1 MKKRPAKYDANL
13 PRNLTY
19 RKSRKSFYWRNPL
32 NGKEIA
38 LGQISRRDA
47 IAQAIEANHYIEK
60 NYSPIALLEQLK
72 GVHEYTMDNWLERY
86 EIILQRRK
94 LAANT
99 YKVRA
104 GHINTIRD
112 KFADKVLSKITT
124 LDIAEFLESWVE
136 QGKVAMAGTLR
147 SVLSD
152 VFREAIV
159 AGRIE
164 VNPVTPTRAP
174 KITVMRERLE
184 YEQYIAIRNAAEQQP
199 AWFALSMDLA
209 LVTGQRREDV
219 VKMKFIDVH
228 DNRLYIEQTKT
239 GALIAIPLTLTL
251 KSVGLSLSNVIDRCR
266 QVSRTD
272 FLISSGIRKN
282 SPDGSIHPDGLTKGF
297 VKARRYS
304 GLSFSHSP
312 PSFHEIRSLSGR
324 LYEKEYGKEF
334 TRKLLG
340 HKSEKMTDKY
350 LDTRGKEYVML

>member
-1 MKKRPAKYDANL
+1 M
-13 PRNLTY
+13 
-19 RKSRKSFYWRNPL
+19 
-32 NGKEIA
+32 G
-38 LGQISRRDA
+38 
-47 IAQAIEANHYIEK
+47 
-60 NYSPIALLEQLK
+60 
-72 GVHEYTMDNWLERY
+72 
-86 EIILQRRK
+86 ILQRRK

-304 GLSFSHSP
+304 GLSFSNSP